1 MQMFIHKKKSDESF
15 GILALYVTCRCAA
28 YSEQKRNRRRS
39 RACRMGIPKGGGTAL
54 KAQFLPVDIQKDRI
68 LLFFG

>member
-39 RACRMGIPKGGGTAL
+39 RTEWAAFASMSYGDSERGWNSSESAVFT
-54 KAQFLPVDIQKDRI
+54 R
-68 LLFFG
+68 